1 MPRLLPFR
9 GAPWMLVLEGA
20 FIAREHWQHLDPQE
34 RDRLRELI
42 RKSKGRP
49 SNLATHERDEFKRLV
64 AKLDVPGIGR
74 EMIPFVGKR
83 RRR

>member
-1 MPRLLPFR
+1 MPRMLPLR
-9 GAPWMLVLEGA
+9 GVPWMLVLEGA
-20 FIAREHWQHLDPQE
+20 FIAREHWQHLTSDE
-34 RDRLRELI
+34 RDRLRDLI
-42 RKSKGRP
+42 RRSKGRP
-49 SNLATHERDEFKRLV
+49 ANLAMHERDEVRQLV